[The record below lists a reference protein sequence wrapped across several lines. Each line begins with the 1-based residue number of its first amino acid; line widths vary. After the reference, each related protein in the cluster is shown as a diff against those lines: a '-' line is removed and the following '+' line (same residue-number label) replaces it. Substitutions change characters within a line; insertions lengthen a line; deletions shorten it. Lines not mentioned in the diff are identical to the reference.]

1 MMLNQNLKE
10 ELGEILFG
18 EGDGCSAVFED
29 EEKLFLFRLLDEEKA
44 GNHMLDSLD
53 EAK

>member
-1 MMLNQNLKE
+1 MTGDVAQNLKE

-29 EEKLFLFRLLDEEKA
+29 EDKLFVLDFSTKRGTETTC
-44 GNHMLDSLD
+44 
-53 EAK
+53 